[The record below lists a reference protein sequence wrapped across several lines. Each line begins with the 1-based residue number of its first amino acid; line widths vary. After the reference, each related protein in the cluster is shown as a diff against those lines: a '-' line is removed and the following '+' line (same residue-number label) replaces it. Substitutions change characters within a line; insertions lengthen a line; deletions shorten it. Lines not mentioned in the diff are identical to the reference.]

1 MMSCSPELTVYDF
14 FHSYIFSRAE
24 ACMHLSEQDQRI
36 VKIAKNT
43 LSIITFGILPNFCK
57 RWWGGDSGNYTIQ
70 VANLARR
77 LKDCDYF
84 NLPTFKEDATQIKES
99 KNKDCD
105 RILNGLFL
113 GSSKSFVE
121 ATTLNFKVL
130 ENCFLVPKTFTN
142 IYKFTS
148 VITMCPMEAILG
160 DYTELPKGQLA
171 ANFSTRKVT
180 WLHPG
185 KDLGDD
191 EQAGFDLAYNATN
204 LTSPLILET
213 VVGHTRETLETLSD
227 QKRQIMN
234 KLDVHE
240 WFKTPFAEMDKA
252 ILGHGN
258 TLVHCQAGISRSAT
272 LVAAYLINRFDLSV
286 DTAINYLKNKRAC
299 VNPKFATFL
308 HDYANRLK
316 NPSEPLKSE

>member
-99 KNKDCD
+99 KNK
-105 RILNGLFL
+105 
-113 GSSKSFVE
+113 
-121 ATTLNFKVL
+121 
-130 ENCFLVPKTFTN
+130 
-142 IYKFTS
+142 
-148 VITMCPMEAILG
+148 
-160 DYTELPKGQLA
+160 
-171 ANFSTRKVT
+171 
-180 WLHPG
+180 
-185 KDLGDD
+185 
-191 EQAGFDLAYNATN
+191 
-204 LTSPLILET
+204 
-213 VVGHTRETLETLSD
+213 
-227 QKRQIMN
+227 
-234 KLDVHE
+234 
-240 WFKTPFAEMDKA
+240 
-252 ILGHGN
+252 
-258 TLVHCQAGISRSAT
+258 
-272 LVAAYLINRFDLSV
+272 
-286 DTAINYLKNKRAC
+286 RAC